1 MPALLVFLIVAVLA
15 RGWLVRP
22 LVMVMAPDPV
32 DHEVKFS
39 AAGFSVYRETILF
52 APLSGEITPLVSDGE
67 LVSRNTPVV
76 RLDNPDAAA
85 AYRQRLEQVQ
95 DQVNAWVAEHADVLR
110 TASAEAA
117 DAREAFSASVLD
129 VKVEGSLDTLREDML
144 RFEDAHRAAVSL
156 LAEWSARS
164 ERLEELR
171 TLADGAQDRILSP
184 RAGVV
189 RLRVDGLEKVL
200 GWDEPLDPPLT
211 EALLDWDGQAHE
223 VSLSVTAGS
232 PVVRVLDHMEL
243 DAILLVEREGAS
255 LLHSGSTLRLNVDGI
270 EQLVEGSVKDI
281 GSPLG
286 DIIAVRVDLDHRL
299 PFFFERRAWEGTVTV
314 DQVPAHAVPASA
326 LICREGE
333 CGVYGWVQ
341 QRPVWMPVEVLDR
354 PGKVAVVT
362 GLSRGDSV
370 VSNPGLI
377 EWFRLR

>member
-95 DQVNAWVAEHADVLR
+95 DQVNAWVSEHADVLR

-117 DAREAFSASVLD
+117 DAREAFAASVLE

-255 LLHSGSTLRLNVDGI
+255 LLHSGGTLRLSVDGI

-281 GSPLG
+281 GPPLG
-286 DIIAVRVDLDHRL
+286 DIIGVRVDLDHRL

-314 DQVPAHAVPASA
+314 DQVAAHAVPASA